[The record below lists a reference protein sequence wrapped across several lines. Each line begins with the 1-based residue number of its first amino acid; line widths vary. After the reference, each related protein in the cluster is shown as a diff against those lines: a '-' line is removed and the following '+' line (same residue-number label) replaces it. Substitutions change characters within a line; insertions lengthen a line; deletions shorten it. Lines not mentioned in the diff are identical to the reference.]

1 MRISTLLLGATLAT
15 ACGKSDDQRHAGS
28 ATPTPTT
35 TAPPPAEV
43 ASPPPKDS
51 YKGKNRL
58 VNLLV
63 GKDGKTQP
71 GDVWVRRG
79 FKWSPVKLA
88 ENVGFGTASAWFGV
102 PEHMS
107 PVFLPVG
114 AKPDDKE
121 LSGVGYGKPDEVV
134 TDILMTDRGA
144 PTVVTL
150 YDASKEMTQAP
161 KSPAAGMGLVVV
173 FAMPLMEFKTELTE
187 KFGGSSFEVGDGT
200 GACRPQRDPKMKGL
214 SLGGTST
221 YELDLPPGKAKVSLH
236 RWPGQGAD
244 ACKTSVFDFEVD
256 AVADKAQWVIV
267 YTPDAG
273 KTLAT
278 LALPI
283 GG

>member
-79 FKWSPVKLA
+79 FKWSPAKLA
-88 ENVGFGTASAWFGV
+88 ENVAFGKASTWFGV

-107 PVFLPVG
+107 PVFLPP
-114 AKPDDKE
+114 AAQPDDKE
-121 LSGVGYGKPDEVV
+121 ISGVGYGKADEVV
-134 TDILMTDRGA
+134 TDILMRARGA

-150 YDASKEMTQAP
+150 YDVSKEMTQAP
-161 KSPAAGMGLVVV
+161 QPPAAGKGLVVV
-173 FAMPLMEFKTELTE
+173 WAMPLMDFKSELAE
-187 KFGGSSFEVGDGT
+187 KYGGS
-200 GACRPQRDPKMKGL
+200 
-214 SLGGTST
+214 
-221 YELDLPPGKAKVSLH
+221 
-236 RWPGQGAD
+236 
-244 ACKTSVFDFEVD
+244 
-256 AVADKAQWVIV
+256 
-267 YTPDAG
+267 
-273 KTLAT
+273 
-278 LALPI
+278 
-283 GG
+283 